1 MAVLAKIIAYNNPS
15 SVTGGNDFSLNAF
28 WGEDYK
34 NVFYVEG
41 DLGRSEFIDTIET
54 EVDVTG
60 STERTKNSSTEK
72 YIISV
77 SVMSPLLQFLK
88 TIDKHDVKIIQ
99 FLDSPNQPQYN
110 IKNIDIDDAGDI
122 LTPTNLV
129 YIKFEDETVSNASP
143 VVYTLDAEKLA
154 FWDNDN
160 DGVKDLNGYAQYQPI
175 PLDYFQTWQLY
186 YEADGITPA
195 TSGDVKIM
203 VYAVNPASTPSNVIK
218 SLLGIFRGDFGDNF
232 SDSTKWQST
241 QQIWNY
247 FNIAD
252 TVGHTNR
259 VQFDKKAFAEDNG
272 YLSSETEDR
281 AVDLRF
287 DIAINSSQNS
297 QIAEVSTTLNRVH
310 SIRGGFNSFRIY
322 DIPTRSYGVTTLGKH
337 DEKNTLNTLQDI
349 RTTGATVVGP
359 ITVANIVNITPY
371 SNEYIIDIA
380 AIAES
385 FYNSGFTTKGGFIGG
400 NFRGGEA
407 GYNFSINCMETAAIV
422 STSNVLNFTVGAS
435 PLIFDLKWKYERD
448 TTGGATF
455 AFLGDITAAGA
466 AQIQLDNILVN
477 TLPSIAPATPLATGT
492 EVITLPNTG
501 LHTIL
506 LTLPT
511 TSGFD
516 IFNQFEVQ
524 VKPLF

>member
-1 MAVLAKIIAYNNPS
+1 MAVLAKIIAYNNNS

-60 STERTKNSSTEK
+60 ATERTQNSSTER

-99 FLDSPNQPQYN
+99 FLDSPNQPQHI

-122 LTPTNLV
+122 LTPINLV

-160 DGVKDLNGYAQYQPI
+160 NGVKDLNGEAEYRPTI
-175 PLDYFQTWQLY
+175 VFDFFLSLQLY
-186 YEADGITPA
+186 FEADGITPA
-195 TSGDVKIM
+195 TAGDIKM
-203 VYAVNPASTPSNVIK
+203 LVYAVNPASTPTNIVE
-218 SLLGIFRGDFGDNF
+218 SLLGVFRGNFGDSF

-247 FNIAD
+247 FNVAD

-259 VQFDKKAFAEDNG
+259 VQFDKRAFSEDNG

-281 AVDLRF
+281 AVNLRF
-287 DIAINSSQNS
+287 DLAIDGSN
-297 QIAEVSTTLNRVH
+297 EESTTLSRVH
-310 SIRGGFNSFRIY
+310 SIRGAFNSFRVFSGA
-322 DIPTRSYGVTTLGKH
+322 TFSYGVTTLGKH
-337 DEKNTLNTLQDI
+337 NEKNTLNTVQDI
-349 RTTGATVVGP
+349 RTTGATIVGP
-359 ITVANIVNITPY
+359 ITVANIISVTPY
-371 SNEYIIDIA
+371 SNDYLIGIA
-380 AIAES
+380 PAAES
-385 FYNSGFTTKGGFIGG
+385 FFNSGFTTKGGYIGS
-400 NFRGGEA
+400 NFRAEA
-407 GYNFSINCMETAAIV
+407 GGYNFNINCMETAAIV
-422 STSNVLNFTVGAS
+422 SVSNILNFTFGTS

-448 TTGGATF
+448 TTGGGFPAT
-455 AFLGDITAAGA
+455 GDITGAGA
-466 AQIQLDNILVN
+466 AELLLDNVLVT

-492 EVITLPNTG
+492 EVITLPDTG
-501 LHTIL
+501 LHTML

-511 TSGFD
+511 TTGEQ
-516 IFNQFEVQ
+516 IFNEFEVQ
-524 VKPLF
+524 IKPLF

>member
-1 MAVLAKIIAYNNPS
+1 MAVLAKIIAYNNNS

-60 STERTKNSSTEK
+60 ATERTQNSSTER

-77 SVMSPLLQFLK
+77 SIMSPLLQFLK

-99 FLDSPNQPQYN
+99 FLDSPNQPQHI
-110 IKNIDIDDAGDI
+110 IKNIDIDDTGDV
-122 LTPTNLV
+122 LTPINLV
-129 YIKFEDETVSNASP
+129 YIKFEEETVSNSSP
-143 VVYTLDAEKLA
+143 VVYTLDSEKLA

-160 DGVKDLNGYAQYQPI
+160 DGVQDLNGEAEYI
-175 PLDYFQTWQLY
+175 PLIPFTTIGHFQAWQLY
-186 YEADGITPA
+186 FEADGITPA

-203 VYAVNPASTPSNVIK
+203 VYAVNPASTPTNTVE
-218 SLLGIFRGDFGDNF
+218 SLIGVFRGDFGDSF

-247 FNIAD
+247 FNVAD

-259 VQFDKKAFAEDNG
+259 VQFDKGAFAEDNG

-281 AVDLRF
+281 AVDLRW
-287 DIAINSSQNS
+287 DLSINSSN
-297 QIAEVSTTLNRVH
+297 EESTKLSRVYI
-310 SIRGGFNSFRIY
+310 IRGGFNAFRVY
-322 DIPTRSYGVTTLGKH
+322 DVTNRSYGITTNGKTRY
-337 DEKNTLNTLQDI
+337 KNTLNTIQDI

-359 ITVANIVNITPY
+359 ITVANIVATTNY
-371 SNEYIIDIA
+371 SNEYLISVA
-380 AIAES
+380 PVAETN
-385 FYNSGFTTKGGFIGG
+385 FNSGFTTKGGYLGS
-400 NFRGGEA
+400 NFRFAEN
-407 GYNFSINCMETAAIV
+407 GYNFCFNFNNIAAVPQTA
-422 STSNVLNFTVGAS
+422 NVLNFTSGAS
-435 PLIFDLKWKYERD
+435 PYIFGLNWKYERD

-455 AFLGDITAAGA
+455 AAGGDIIGAGA
-466 AQIQLDNILVN
+466 AQIQLDNILVT
-477 TLPSIAPATPLATGT
+477 TLPTIAPASTFVIGLNN
-492 EVITLPNTG
+492 ITLPDTG

-511 TSGFD
+511 TTGQQ
-516 IFNQFEVQ
+516 IFNEFEVQ
-524 VKPLF
+524 LKPIF

>member
-1 MAVLAKIIAYNNPS
+1 MAVLAKIIAYNNNS
-15 SVTGGNDFSLNAF
+15 SVIGGNDFSLNAF

-60 STERTKNSSTEK
+60 ATERTQNSSTEK

-160 DGVKDLNGYAQYQPI
+160 DGVQDLNGEAEYI
-175 PLDYFQTWQLY
+175 PLIPFTIIGYFQAWQLY

-195 TSGDVKIM
+195 TTGDVKIL
-203 VYAVNPASTPSNVIK
+203 VYAVNPASTPTNTVE
-218 SLLGIFRGDFGDNF
+218 SLLGVFRGNFGDSF
-232 SDSTKWQST
+232 SDSSKWQST

-259 VQFDKKAFAEDNG
+259 VQFDKAAFSEDNG

-281 AVDLRF
+281 AVDLRW
-287 DIAINSSQNS
+287 DLSIDGSN
-297 QIAEVSTTLNRVH
+297 EEETTLSRVYI
-310 SIRGGFNSFRIY
+310 IRGAFNSFRVY
-322 DIPTRSYGVTTLGKH
+322 DLPTTSYGVYTNGKNNF
-337 DEKNTLNTLQDI
+337 KNTLNTVQDI
-349 RTTGATVVGP
+349 RTTGASIVGP
-359 ITVANIVNITPY
+359 ITVANLVSTTSSRNLYLIG
-371 SNEYIIDIA
+371 IA
-380 AIAES
+380 PAGGEA
-385 FYNSGFTTKGGFIGG
+385 FFNSGFTTKGGYKGS
-400 NFRGGEA
+400 NFRASNA
-407 GYNFSINCMETAAIV
+407 GYNFCFNFNDGAAVSQTANI
-422 STSNVLNFTVGAS
+422 LNFTSGAS
-435 PLIFDLKWKYERD
+435 PLIFGVNWKYERD
-448 TTGGATF
+448 TTGGGFPA
-455 AFLGDITAAGA
+455 AGNITGAGA
-466 AQIQLDNILVN
+466 AELLLDNILVT
-477 TLPSIAPATPLATGT
+477 TLPTITPVFSLVTGLNN
-492 EVITLPNTG
+492 ITLPDTG
-501 LHTIL
+501 IHTVL

-511 TSGFD
+511 TTGEQV
-516 IFNQFEVQ
+516 FNEFEVQ
-524 VKPLF
+524 LKPLF

>member
-60 STERTKNSSTEK
+60 ATERTQNSSTER

-99 FLDSPNQPQYN
+99 FLDSPNQPQHI
-110 IKNIDIDDAGDI
+110 IKNIDIDDTGDI
-122 LTPTNLV
+122 LTPINLV

-160 DGVKDLNGYAQYQPI
+160 DGVKDLNGYAEFRPI

-195 TSGDVKIM
+195 ISGDVKIM

-218 SLLGIFRGDFGDNF
+218 SLLGIFRGNFGDSF

-259 VQFDKKAFAEDNG
+259 VQFDKRAFAQDNG

-287 DIAINSSQNS
+287 DIAIDSSQNS
-297 QIAEVSTTLNRVH
+297 LLAEVSTTLNIVH
-310 SIRGGFNSFRIY
+310 SIRGGFNSFRVY
-322 DIPTRSYGVTTLGKH
+322 DITTRSYGLTTLGWY
-337 DEKNTLNTLQDI
+337 DEKNTLNTVQDI
-349 RTTGATVVGP
+349 RTTGASIVGP
-359 ITVANIVNITPY
+359 ITVANIVSITPY
-371 SNEYIIDIA
+371 SNNYILAIA
-380 AIAES
+380 PVAES
-385 FYNSGFTTKGGFIGG
+385 FYNSGFTTKGGFIGS
-400 NFRGGEA
+400 NFRASAG

-422 STSNVLNFTVGAS
+422 STSNVLNFTFGAS
-435 PLIFDLKWKYERD
+435 PLIFDLKWKYERN
-448 TTGGATF
+448 TTGGGYA
-455 AFLGDITAAGA
+455 AAGDITGAGA
-466 AQIQLDNILVN
+466 AEILLDNVLVT

-492 EVITLPNTG
+492 AIITLPDTG
-501 LHTIL
+501 LHTML

-511 TSGFD
+511 TTGEQ
-516 IFNQFEVQ
+516 IFNEFEVQ